1 MFAAAH
7 VRGSFKGCERRSERA
22 TKNISEAPCAFLLI
36 AFIEKRK
43 HNVCYPVTHIEL
55 ANAMRVPKKHL
66 ERFVSELT
74 EECLISRETRVNR
87 YLAYKNTY
95 LLGSENP
102 DQAAIYNKTYTY
114 IDDLESLLY
123 SPVSLRFRIGQYE
136 TTNVLDLAKFRVA
149 GHRMHQQIRQSSL
162 DTMISEAVEW
172 SLVKGKAL
180 IKTLWGSKG
189 LSPHLIQ
196 PENFGVL
203 QENRTKL
210 DQDME
215 AFVHTTYITPYQ
227 FRRLV
232 WSHPNREQLLK
243 KAKRYMR
250 PPKGDS
256 VGDDGNAMKQI
267 IIGGLYPLQAAGLTS
282 ANATRGI
289 VDWMSGPAPE
299 LSPDLI
305 EQIMRLDE
313 LWVWNDEQDDWA
325 TFQIVGD
332 DMLIMGEDFITNA
345 LAYDPDSGK
354 KDPELI
360 GHHPFA
366 EFCPNR
372 IDNYFWGRSEI
383 VNVAL
388 LQECI
393 NTRITGINMLLRLQE
408 NPPKKFRGVAGVN
421 QNVLARLN
429 KPGGHWNDS
438 NASADVANMAP
449 EIPDTLWASLHEY
462 ERMFDDMGG
471 LPPIAKGRGES
482 GVRSQGHAETLVR
495 MFTPRF
501 KDRALLVER
510 DVEAIGGLVLDLC
523 RAHVAEK
530 MTAWVPKA
538 AAGGE
543 ANPEENVFRLPPV
556 PGQVPVDFAFKDLEE
571 DAKVM
576 VDSHSASP
584 AFAMEARSLAFD
596 LLKVGAMDAEQ
607 LVEHVDAPDP
617 EALVAGIERRA
628 YAKEQFAA
636 QHPEQAA
643 EQARSHK
650 KKA

>member
-1 MFAAAH
+1 
-7 VRGSFKGCERRSERA
+7 
-22 TKNISEAPCAFLLI
+22 
-36 AFIEKRK
+36 
-43 HNVCYPVTHIEL
+43 
-55 ANAMRVPKKHL
+55 MRVPRTHL

-74 EECLISRETRVNR
+74 SECLISRDTRINR
-87 YLAYKNTY
+87 YIAYKNTY

-102 DQAAIYNKTYTY
+102 DQAAIFNKTYTY

-123 SPVSLRFRIGQYE
+123 SPVSLRFHVGQYE
-136 TTNVLDLAKFRVA
+136 TPNVIDLGKFRVA
-149 GHRMHQQIRQSSL
+149 SNRMHQQIRQSNL

-172 SLVKGKAL
+172 SLVKGKAFV
-180 IKTLWGSKG
+180 KTLWGANG
-189 LSPHLIQ
+189 LSPHLVQ

-210 DQDME
+210 DKDME

-232 WSHPNREQLLK
+232 WNHPNREALLK
-243 KAKRYMR
+243 KAKRYTR
-250 PPKGDS
+250 PAKGDTM
-256 VGDDGNAMKQI
+256 DDASAMKQI

-282 ANATRGI
+282 QNATRGI

-299 LSPDLI
+299 LSPSLVQ
-305 EQIMRLDE
+305 QIMRLDE
-313 LWVWNDEQDDWA
+313 LWVWDDEQDDWS
-325 TFQIVGD
+325 TFQIIGD
-332 DMLIMGEDFITNA
+332 DMLIMGEDFVTNA
-345 LAYDPDSGK
+345 LAYDPLSCK
-354 KDPELI
+354 KDPQLV
-360 GHHPFA
+360 GHHPFS

-383 VNVAL
+383 INVAL

-393 NTRITGINMLLRLQE
+393 NARVTGINMLLRLQE

-438 NASADVANMAP
+438 NAAADVANMAP

-462 ERMFDDMGG
+462 ERMFDEMGG

-523 RAHVAEK
+523 KAHISEK
-530 MTAWVPKA
+530 MTAWVPGP
-538 AAGGE
+538 AAGLE
-543 ANPEENVFRLPPV
+543 ANKEENVFRLPPV
-556 PGQVPVDFAFKDLEE
+556 PGQVPVDFSFADLPR
-571 DAKVM
+571 DARVT

-584 AFAMEARSLAFD
+584 AFSMEAKQLAFE
-596 LLKVGAMDAEQ
+596 LLKIGAMDPEQ

-617 EALVAGIERRA
+617 EELMAGIERREF
-628 YAKEQFAA
+628 AKAEFLK
-636 QHPEQAA
+636 QHPELALKG
-643 EQARSHK
+643 K
-650 KKA
+650 KKG